1 MLELAAQ
8 FGIAGFSIF
17 IIFQIYKITIENQ
30 KQVFDQLNKTLE
42 GLKNEF
48 KEQKNEFCEL
58 KEEIIRRL

>member
-1 MLELAAQ
+1 
-8 FGIAGFSIF
+8 
-17 IIFQIYKITIENQ
+17 
-30 KQVFDQLNKTLE
+30 LE